1 MSRPFASRHS
11 VSFAALASVLS
22 VGFVVVAASCSSSDD
37 VSATKDS
44 GTAGD
49 TSSPNTTFSPTGCAF
64 TVGAIGDQ
72 LGAVAF
78 PPFDANDDSLGSAA
92 TPKHVRVGLGGGVV
106 AGKQGYADP
115 STTMGVIWQ
124 TDPSTKA
131 TKLRYGDAD
140 GSFTTTV
147 EGISFLEAQD
157 PDNHSGPPDGIR
169 YHEAYV
175 CGLTPGRTVYYQVG
189 GGPAGKEVWSAT
201 GSYTLAPAKG
211 GADPVTIG
219 IAGDARDSTGRS
231 TQPVWKAIMARM
243 ASSGAHAI
251 TFSGDF
257 VDVGIDRDQWE
268 TWNTATDVGGTSVF
282 VAMTPGNHENEQI
295 TYYANAMM
303 PGAIGANYERYA
315 SFDYGPVHVVELDDY
330 DGIVAAAIDDNGY
343 KDEVV
348 KWIDADLAAADA
360 NRANVP
366 WIVTFHHHPFYSST
380 TQTERAAE
388 RANVRSALQS
398 IYDAHHVDLDLAG
411 HDHFYERSKPITAD
425 AVVTTGGTTYVI
437 CAGAGADA
445 YHTVATDKSAKIVE
459 YAPTDSTGAY
469 VEGLYGIMT
478 ATKTK
483 LEVKVY
489 KMDDLTATTITG
501 DTVVDDL
508 TLSR

>member
-1 MSRPFASRHS
+1 MKRR
-11 VSFAALASVLS
+11 SFALPFSFSALA
-22 VGFVVVAASCSSSDD
+22 AAAVFSACSSSDD
-37 VSATKDS
+37 VTSTKDT
-44 GTAGD
+44 GTSGD
-49 TSSPNTTFSPTGCAF
+49 TGSSTTTFSPQGCSF
-64 TVGAIGDQ
+64 TVGAISDE
-72 LGAVAF
+72 LGSVAF
-78 PPFDANDDSLGSAA
+78 PSFDANDDSLGSAA
-92 TPKHVRVGLGGGVV
+92 TPKHVRIGLGGGVV
-106 AGKQGYADP
+106 AGKPGYADP
-115 STTMGVIWQ
+115 STTFGVIWQ
-124 TDPSTKA
+124 TDPATKA

-140 GSFTTTV
+140 GSFTNTV
-147 EGISFLEAQD
+147 EGYSFLEAQD
-157 PDNHSGPPDGIR
+157 PNNHSGPPDGIR

-189 GGPAGKEVWSAT
+189 GGPAGKETWSAT

-211 GADPVTIG
+211 GSDAVTIG
-219 IAGDARDSTGRS
+219 LAGDARDSTGRS

-303 PGAIGANYERYA
+303 PGAIGTNYERYA

-330 DGIVAAAIDDNGY
+330 DGIVAAAIDDSGY
-343 KDEVV
+343 KNEVLA
-348 KWIDADLAAADA
+348 WIDADLAAADG

-388 RANVRSALQS
+388 RTNVRNALQA
-398 IYDAHHVDLDLAG
+398 IYDKHHVDLDFAG

-445 YHTVATDKSAKIVE
+445 YHTAATSMSAKIVE
-459 YAPTDSTGAY
+459 YAPTDSSGTY
-469 VEGLYGIMT
+469 VEGLYGLMT
-478 ATKTK
+478 ADKTK
-483 LEVKVY
+483 VEVKVY
-489 KMDDLTATTITG
+489 KMDDLSATTISG
-501 DTVVDDL
+501 DTVVDDFTL
-508 TLSR
+508 TH